1 MENSDRQKIFSNK
14 KDQHFM
20 HASEMIFY
28 FFSFVIIVSAV
39 LVVMSRNPVHS
50 VLWLIATFF
59 GSSGLFI
66 LLGAEFLALILLIVY
81 VGAVAVLFMFVVMM
95 LNINFDE
102 LRSGFTRYL
111 PVGLVIG
118 LILFVEL
125 SLIFGDWIP
134 NNSYS
139 SEIQDATS
147 VSVENTKQLGLILYT
162 DFILY
167 FQMAGIILLI
177 AMVGAIVLTHQR
189 KRTVKRQDILTQIY
203 RDPERSIELKDIKPG
218 QGL

>member
-1 MENSDRQKIFSNK
+1 MQ
-14 KDQHFM
+14 
-20 HASEMIFY
+20 ASEMAFY
-28 FFSFVIIVSAV
+28 FFSVVIVISAM
-39 LVVMSRNPVHS
+39 LVVISRNPVHS

-66 LLGAEFLALILLIVY
+66 LLGAEFLALILMIVY

-95 LNINFDE
+95 LNINFDQ

-111 PVGLVIG
+111 PVGLLIG

-125 SLIFGDWIP
+125 SLVFSHWIP
-134 NNSYS
+134 ANSYDS
-139 SEIQDATS
+139 KIQDSTIGD
-147 VSVENTKQLGLILYT
+147 VENTKQLGLVLYT

-167 FQMAGIILLI
+167 FQLAGIILLI
-177 AMVGAIVLTHQR
+177 AMIGAIVLTHQR
-189 KRTVKRQDILTQIY
+189 KRNVKRQDILTQIY
-203 RDPERSIELKDIKPG
+203 RDPEKAIELKDIKPG